1 MKVYVEYSMS
11 RKIIYGTKTSI
22 RVRSHQLSVSM
33 LNSAGFLGPLQI
45 A

>member
-33 LNSAGFLGPLQI
+33 LNFAAFLGPLQI